1 MNSKKRLWKIKEAVM
16 KKMVL
21 ASQNKHK
28 LKEIE
33 KITKDFGISL
43 ITMAEAGLG
52 DLDVVEDSDT
62 FEGNSEKKAREVMEA
77 SGLPAIADDSGLMV
91 DALGGDPGVYSAR
104 FSGPG
109 ATYESNNKKLL
120 ELMKDVPEDKRT
132 ARFVSVITVVFTDG
146 IKIVA
151 RGEIEG
157 RIAFEEKGESG
168 FGYDPLFYVPEKGK
182 TFAQLSD
189 DEKNAIS
196 HRANALVLLR
206 ELLETEEVGEK

>member
-1 MNSKKRLWKIKEAVM
+1 M

-43 ITMAEAGLG
+43 ITMAEAGLS

-77 SGLPAIADDSGLMV
+77 SGLSAIADDSGLMV

-109 ATYESNNKKLL
+109 ATYDSNNKKLL
-120 ELMKDVPEDKRT
+120 KLLKDLPQDKRT
-132 ARFVSVITVVFTDG
+132 ARFVSVITAVYTDG
-146 IKIVA
+146 RKIVA
-151 RGEIEG
+151 RGEVEG
-157 RIAFEEKGESG
+157 SIAFEEKGQGG
-168 FGYDPLFYVPEKGK
+168 FGYDPLFYVPQKGE
-182 TFAQLSD
+182 TFAELSE

-196 HRANALVLLR
+196 HRANALILLR
-206 ELLETEEVGEK
+206 DLLEAEEAGDK

>member
-182 TFAQLSD
+182 TFAQLSVE
-189 DEKNAIS
+189 EKNAIS

>member
-1 MNSKKRLWKIKEAVM
+1 MNSKDRRLKLKEALM

-28 LKEIE
+28 HKEIE

-43 ITMAEAGLG
+43 MTMAEAGLG
-52 DLDVVEDSDT
+52 DLDVVEDKDT
-62 FEGNSEKKAREVMEA
+62 FEGNSEKKAREVMQA

-120 ELMKDVPEDKRT
+120 ELLKDVPGERRT
-132 ARFVSVITVVFTDG
+132 ARFVSVITAVYTDG
-146 IKIVA
+146 RKIVA

-157 RIAFEEKGESG
+157 TIAFEEKGQGG
-168 FGYDPLFYVPEKGK
+168 FGYDPLFYVPQKGK
-182 TFAQLSD
+182 TFAELSE

-206 ELLETEEVGEK
+206 ELLEAEEAGRK

>member
-1 MNSKKRLWKIKEAVM
+1 M

-43 ITMAEAGLG
+43 ITMAEAGLS

-77 SGLPAIADDSGLMV
+77 SGLSAIADDSGLMV

-109 ATYESNNKKLL
+109 ATYDSNNKKLL
-120 ELMKDVPEDKRT
+120 KLLKDLPQDKRT
-132 ARFVSVITVVFTDG
+132 ARFVSVITAVYTDG
-146 IKIVA
+146 RKIVA
-151 RGEIEG
+151 RGEVEG
-157 RIAFEEKGESG
+157 SIAFEEKGQGG
-168 FGYDPLFYVPEKGK
+168 FGYDPLFYVPQKGK
-182 TFAQLSD
+182 TFAELSE

-196 HRANALVLLR
+196 HRANALILLR
-206 ELLETEEVGEK
+206 DLLEAEEAGDK

>member
-1 MNSKKRLWKIKEAVM
+1 M

-43 ITMAEAGLG
+43 MTMAEAGLG
-52 DLDVVEDSDT
+52 DLDVVEDKDT
-62 FEGNSEKKAREVMEA
+62 FEGNSEKKAREVMQA

-120 ELMKDVPEDKRT
+120 ELLKDVPQDKRT
-132 ARFVSVITVVFTDG
+132 ARFVSVITAVYTDG
-146 IKIVA
+146 RKIVA

-157 RIAFEEKGESG
+157 TIAFEEKGQGG
-168 FGYDPLFYVPEKGK
+168 FGYDPLFYVPQKGK
-182 TFAQLSD
+182 TFAELSE

-206 ELLETEEVGEK
+206 ELLEAEEAGKK

>member
-1 MNSKKRLWKIKEAVM
+1 MNSKDRLLKLKEALM

-43 ITMAEAGLG
+43 MTMAEAGLG
-52 DLDVVEDSDT
+52 DLDVVEDKDT

-120 ELMKDVPEDKRT
+120 ELLKDVPGDKRT
-132 ARFVSVITVVFTDG
+132 ARFVSVITAVYKDG
-146 IKIVA
+146 RKIVA

-157 RIAFEEKGESG
+157 TIAFEEKGQGG

-182 TFAQLSD
+182 TFAELSE

-206 ELLETEEVGEK
+206 ELLEAEEAGRK

>member
-1 MNSKKRLWKIKEAVM
+1 M
-16 KKMVL
+16 KMIL

-43 ITMAEAGLG
+43 ITMEEAGLG
-52 DLDVVEDSDT
+52 DLDVVEDSYT

-77 SGLPAIADDSGLMV
+77 SGLSSIADDSGLVV
-91 DALGGDPGVYSAR
+91 DAIGGDTGVYSAR

-109 ATYESNNKKLL
+109 ATYDSNNKKLL
-120 ELMKDVPEDKRT
+120 EMMKDVPMEKRT
-132 ARFVSVITVVFTDG
+132 ARFVSVVTAVFTDG
-146 IKIVA
+146 RKIVA

-157 RIAFEEKGESG
+157 TIAFEESGKGG

-182 TFAQLSD
+182 TFAELSEN
-189 DEKNAIS
+189 EKNSIS
-196 HRANALVLLR
+196 HRANALVLFR
-206 ELLETEEVGEK
+206 ELLKAEEDGEK

>member
-77 SGLPAIADDSGLMV
+77 SGLSAIADDSGLMV

-109 ATYESNNKKLL
+109 ATYDSNNKKLL
-120 ELMKDVPEDKRT
+120 KLLKDLPQDKRT
-132 ARFVSVITVVFTDG
+132 ARFVSVITAVYTDG
-146 IKIVA
+146 RKIVA
-151 RGEIEG
+151 RGEVEG
-157 RIAFEEKGESG
+157 TIAFEEKGQGG
-168 FGYDPLFYVPEKGK
+168 FGYDPLFYVPQKGK
-182 TFAQLSD
+182 TFAELSE

-196 HRANALVLLR
+196 HRANALILLR
-206 ELLETEEVGEK
+206 DLLEAEEAGRK

>member
-1 MNSKKRLWKIKEAVM
+1 MNSKDRLLKLKEALM

-43 ITMAEAGLG
+43 MTMAEAGLG
-52 DLDVVEDSDT
+52 DLDVVEDKDT
-62 FEGNSEKKAREVMEA
+62 FEGNSEKKAREVMQA

-120 ELMKDVPEDKRT
+120 ELLKDVPGERRT
-132 ARFVSVITVVFTDG
+132 ARFVSVITAVYTDG
-146 IKIVA
+146 RKIVA

-157 RIAFEEKGESG
+157 TIAFEEKGQGG
-168 FGYDPLFYVPEKGK
+168 FGYDPLFYVPQKGK
-182 TFAQLSD
+182 TFAELSE

-206 ELLETEEVGEK
+206 ELLEAEEAGRK

>member
-1 MNSKKRLWKIKEAVM
+1 M
-16 KKMVL
+16 KMIL

-43 ITMAEAGLG
+43 ITMEEAGLG
-52 DLDVVEDSDT
+52 DLDVVEDSYT

-77 SGLPAIADDSGLMV
+77 SGLSSIADDSGLVV
-91 DALGGDPGVYSAR
+91 DAIGGDPGVYSAR

-109 ATYESNNKKLL
+109 ATYDSNNKKLL
-120 ELMKDVPEDKRT
+120 EMMKDVPMEKRT
-132 ARFVSVITVVFTDG
+132 ARFVSVVTAVFTDG
-146 IKIVA
+146 RKIVA

-157 RIAFEEKGESG
+157 TIAFEESGKGG

-182 TFAQLSD
+182 TFAELSEN
-189 DEKNAIS
+189 EKNSIS
-196 HRANALVLLR
+196 HRANALVLFR
-206 ELLETEEVGEK
+206 ELLKAEEDGEK

>member
-1 MNSKKRLWKIKEAVM
+1 M

>member
-1 MNSKKRLWKIKEAVM
+1 MSSKDRLWKLKEALM

-43 ITMAEAGLG
+43 MTMAEAGLG
-52 DLDVVEDSDT
+52 DLDVVEDKDT

-120 ELMKDVPEDKRT
+120 ELLKDVPKGKRS
-132 ARFVSVITVVFTDG
+132 ARFVSVITAVYTDG
-146 IKIVA
+146 RKIVA

-157 RIAFEEKGESG
+157 TIAFEEKGRGG
-168 FGYDPLFYVPEKGK
+168 FGYDPLFYVPQKGK
-182 TFAQLSD
+182 TFAELSE

-206 ELLETEEVGEK
+206 ELLEAEEAGRK

>member
-1 MNSKKRLWKIKEAVM
+1 MNSKDRLLKLKEALM

-43 ITMAEAGLG
+43 MTMAEAGLG
-52 DLDVVEDSDT
+52 DLDVVEDKDT
-62 FEGNSEKKAREVMEA
+62 FEGNSEKKAREVMQA

-120 ELMKDVPEDKRT
+120 ELLKDVPQDKRT
-132 ARFVSVITVVFTDG
+132 ARFVSVITAVYTDG
-146 IKIVA
+146 RKIVA

-157 RIAFEEKGESG
+157 TIAFEEKGQGG
-168 FGYDPLFYVPEKGK
+168 FGYDPLFYVPQKGK
-182 TFAQLSD
+182 TFAELSE

-206 ELLETEEVGEK
+206 ELLEAEEAGKK

>member
-1 MNSKKRLWKIKEAVM
+1 MNSKDRLLKLKEALM

-43 ITMAEAGLG
+43 MTMAEAGLG
-52 DLDVVEDSDT
+52 DLDVVEDKDT
-62 FEGNSEKKAREVMEA
+62 FEGNSEKKAREVVEA

-120 ELMKDVPEDKRT
+120 ELLKDVPGDKRT
-132 ARFVSVITVVFTDG
+132 ARFVSVITAVYKDG
-146 IKIVA
+146 RKIVA

-157 RIAFEEKGESG
+157 TIAFEEKGQGG

-182 TFAQLSD
+182 TFAELSE

-206 ELLETEEVGEK
+206 ELLEAEEAGRK

>member
-1 MNSKKRLWKIKEAVM
+1 M

-43 ITMAEAGLG
+43 ITMAEAGLS

-77 SGLPAIADDSGLMV
+77 TGLPAIADDSGLMV

-120 ELMKDVPEDKRT
+120 ELLKDVPGERRT
-132 ARFVSVITVVFTDG
+132 ARFVSVITAVYTDG
-146 IKIVA
+146 RKIVA

-157 RIAFEEKGESG
+157 TIAFEEKGQGG
-168 FGYDPLFYVPEKGK
+168 FGYDPLFYVPQKGK
-182 TFAQLSD
+182 TFAELSE

-206 ELLETEEVGEK
+206 ELLEAEEAGRK

>member
-1 MNSKKRLWKIKEAVM
+1 MNSKDRRLKLKEALM

-43 ITMAEAGLG
+43 MTMAEAGLG
-52 DLDVVEDSDT
+52 DLDVVEDKDT
-62 FEGNSEKKAREVMEA
+62 FEGNSEKKAREVMQA

-120 ELMKDVPEDKRT
+120 ELLKDVPGERRT
-132 ARFVSVITVVFTDG
+132 ARFVSVITAVYTDG
-146 IKIVA
+146 RKIVA

-157 RIAFEEKGESG
+157 TIAFEEKGQGG
-168 FGYDPLFYVPEKGK
+168 FGYDPLFYVPQKGK
-182 TFAQLSD
+182 TFAELSE

-206 ELLETEEVGEK
+206 ELLEAEEAGRK